1 MEALH
6 HGSVSSLQFERD
18 VLDISLA
25 LLSMDKQVEEWG
37 NPVHVACVLG
47 ALVSERRGSGSSPT
61 ELSLLYGSGYL
72 QDTNNPLLPGDG
84 G

>member
-6 HGSVSSLQFERD
+6 HGPVSSLQFEGD
-18 VLDISLA
+18 VMDMSLA

-47 ALVSERRGSGSSPT
+47 ALVSERRGSGSSLT
-61 ELSLLYGSGYL
+61 ELPLLYGSGYL
-72 QDTNNPLLPGDG
+72 QDTNGPLLPGDG